1 MLCKLPINDP
11 TLEIKTV
18 HLILVILTVAASTVV
33 TSAVELS
40 WQAGVAQTKITPE
53 GAYWMGGYASRNKPS
68 EGTDLDLRAKAL
80 ALQDSSGKRIVF
92 VTLDLLVVTPE
103 MSRAVLE
110 GARDRYGLRPANVLL
125 NCSHTHC
132 GPELRLYRQ
141 SMYDIPEPLNI
152 KMSDYV
158 NWLNKRLID
167 LIGESLKKLQ
177 PVSLFAS
184 SDKATFAI
192 NRRENRGEELVKRA
206 EEGMLKGPV
215 DHHVP
220 VLRVV
225 DAKDKAMAILFGYAC
240 HNTIM
245 SFFKTSG
252 DYAGYAQKFVEQ
264 THQGAV
270 AMFVMGAGGDQN
282 PYPRRKEE
290 HLALHGRAL
299 ALAVDRALKGKQ
311 TPVSSRLKTARQD
324 ATLKFQPAPDRA
336 SLEKQLT
343 ENNKY
348 RRWKARLLLG
358 RINAGIQPSSSYD
371 LPVQAVRLGNEIL
384 LLAVGGEV
392 VVDYSLRFKKEFGK
406 HKQGNLMLWFAGYS
420 NDVSFYLPSLRVLKE
435 GGYEGGGHMKYTQFT
450 GPFQKDVEERTFAA
464 IKKVIEQVLIMPE
477 NK

>member
-1 MLCKLPINDP
+1 
-11 TLEIKTV
+11 
-18 HLILVILTVAASTVV
+18 
-33 TSAVELS
+33 
-40 WQAGVAQTKITPE
+40 
-53 GAYWMGGYASRNKPS
+53 MGGYASRNKPS

-80 ALQDSSGKRIVF
+80 ALQDASGARVVF

-103 MSRAVLE
+103 MSRAVLG
-110 GARDRYGLRPANVLL
+110 GARDQYGLTPANVLL

-152 KMSDYV
+152 KMDDYV
-158 NWLNKRLID
+158 KWLNKRLIG
-167 LIGESLKKLQ
+167 LIGESLKNLR
-177 PVSLFAS
+177 PARLFAS
-184 SDKATFAI
+184 SAQASFAI

-215 DHHVP
+215 DHQVP

-225 DAKDKAMAILFGYAC
+225 NAKDKTMAILFGYAC

-252 DYAGYAQKFVEQ
+252 DYAGYAQKFIEEK
-264 THQGAV
+264 HQGAL

-311 TPVSSRLKTARQD
+311 TPVSSRLRTARQN
-324 ATLKFQPAPDRA
+324 ASLKFQPAPDRA

-343 ENNKY
+343 DKNKY
-348 RRWKARLLLG
+348 KRWKARLLLG
-358 RINAGIQPSSSYD
+358 RINAGIKPSSSYD
-371 LPVQAVRLGNEIL
+371 LPVQAMRLGDEIL

-392 VVDYSLRFKKEFGK
+392 VVDYALRFKKEFGNQK
-406 HKQGNLMLWFAGYS
+406 GSKPMLWFAGYS

-435 GGYEGGGHMKYTQFT
+435 GGEAPIHLEELLEVAERTLEM
-450 GPFQKDVEERTFAA
+450 VEERAGGRRG
-464 IKKVIEQVLIMPE
+464 
-477 NK
+477 

>member
-1 MLCKLPINDP
+1 M
-11 TLEIKTV
+11 
-18 HLILVILTVAASTVV
+18 HLILVILTVIASVCSSPAADF
-33 TSAVELS
+33 S
-40 WQAGVAQTKITPE
+40 WKAGVAQTKITPE
-53 GAYWMGGYASRNKPS
+53 GAYWMGGYASRTKPS
-68 EGTDLDLRAKAL
+68 EGTDLDLRAKVL
-80 ALQDSSGKRIVF
+80 ALQDASGARVVF

-103 MSRAVLE
+103 ISQGVLT
-110 GARDRYGLRPANVLL
+110 GGKARYGLAPANVLL

-132 GPELRLYRQ
+132 GPELRLYRETLHN
-141 SMYDIPEPLNI
+141 IPKGMAI
-152 KMSDYV
+152 KMGDYV
-158 NWLNKRLID
+158 KWLNNRLID
-167 LIGESLKKLQ
+167 LIGQSLKNLQ
-177 PVSLFAS
+177 PARLTAS

-220 VLRVV
+220 VLRVAN
-225 DAKDKAMAILFGYAC
+225 AKDKTLAILFGYAC
-240 HNTIM
+240 HNTTM

-264 THQGAV
+264 KHPGAL

-282 PYPRRKEE
+282 PYPRRKQE

-299 ALAVDRALKGKQ
+299 AEAVGRALKGKQ
-311 TPVSSRLKTARQD
+311 TPVSSRLRAARQD
-324 ATLKFQPAPDRA
+324 ANLKFQPAPDRA

-358 RINAGIQPSSSYD
+358 RINAGIQPASSYD
-371 LPVQAVRLGNEIL
+371 LPVQAVRIGDEIL

-392 VVDYSLRFKKEFGK
+392 VVDYALRFKKEFGHQEGRK
-406 HKQGNLMLWFAGYS
+406 PMLWFAGYS

-435 GGYEGGGHMKYTQFT
+435 GGYEGGGHMMYTQFT
-450 GPFQKDVEERTFAA
+450 GPFQEDVEERTFAA
-464 IKKVIEQVLIMPE
+464 IRKVVEQVS
-477 NK
+477 K

>member
-1 MLCKLPINDP
+1 MRWF
-11 TLEIKTV
+11 
-18 HLILVILTVAASTVV
+18 LIILSIVAPVCSGPA
-33 TSAVELS
+33 ADFLWE
-40 WQAGVAQTKITPE
+40 AGVAQTKITPE
-53 GAYWMGGYASRNKPS
+53 GAYWMGGYASRTKPS

-80 ALQDSSGKRIVF
+80 ALQDENGARVVF

-110 GARDRYGLRPANVLL
+110 GVKIRYGLTPTNVLL

-132 GPELRLYRQ
+132 GPELRLYRE
-141 SMYDIPEPLNI
+141 SLHNIPKPLAV
-152 KMSDYV
+152 KMGDYV
-158 NWLNKRLID
+158 KWLNKRLID
-167 LIGESLKKLQ
+167 LIGESLKNLR
-177 PVSLFAS
+177 PASLFAS
-184 SDKATFAI
+184 SDKASFAI

-206 EEGMLKGPV
+206 EEGTLRGPV

-225 DAKDKAMAILFGYAC
+225 DAKDKTMAILFGYAC

-264 THQGAV
+264 KNQGAV
-270 AMFVMGAGGDQN
+270 AMFIMGAGGDQN
-282 PYPRRKEE
+282 PYPRRKQE
-290 HLALHGRAL
+290 HLALHGRTL
-299 ALAVDRALKGKQ
+299 AEAVDRALKDKQ
-311 TPVSSRLKTARQD
+311 TPVSSSLRTARQN

-348 RRWKARLLLG
+348 KRWKARLLLG

-371 LPVQAVRLGNEIL
+371 LPVQAVRLGDEIL
-384 LLAVGGEV
+384 LLAIGGEV
-392 VVDYSLRFKKEFGK
+392 VVDYSLRFKREFSGQKGGK
-406 HKQGNLMLWFAGYS
+406 PMLWFAGYS

-435 GGYEGGGHMKYTQFT
+435 GGYEGGGHMMYTQFT
-450 GPFQKDVEERTFAA
+450 GPFQEDVEERTFAS
-464 IKKVIEQVLIMPE
+464 IRKVVEQVSIMPV

>member
-1 MLCKLPINDP
+1 
-11 TLEIKTV
+11 V
-18 HLILVILTVAASTVV
+18 RWFLIILSILGSVSSGPAADF
-33 TSAVELS
+33 L
-40 WQAGVAQTKITPE
+40 WKAGVAQTKITPE
-53 GAYWMGGYASRNKPS
+53 GAYWMGGYASRTKPS

-80 ALQDSSGKRIVF
+80 ALQDASGARVVF

-103 MSRAVLE
+103 MSRAVLK
-110 GARDRYGLRPANVLL
+110 GARDQYGLTPANVLL

-152 KMSDYV
+152 KMGDYV
-158 NWLNKRLID
+158 QWLNKRLIG
-167 LIGESLKKLQ
+167 LIGESLKNLR
-177 PVSLFAS
+177 PASLFAS
-184 SDKATFAI
+184 SAQASFAI

-215 DHHVP
+215 DHQVP

-225 DAKDKAMAILFGYAC
+225 NAKDKTMAILFGYAC

-252 DYAGYAQKFVEQ
+252 DYAGYAQKFIEEK
-264 THQGAV
+264 HQGAL

-282 PYPRRKEE
+282 PHPRRKQE

-299 ALAVDRALKGKQ
+299 AEAVGRALKGKQ
-311 TPVSSRLKTARQD
+311 TPVSSRLRAARQD
-324 ATLKFQPAPDRA
+324 ANLKFQPAPDRA
-336 SLEKQLT
+336 TLEKQLT

-358 RINAGIQPSSSYD
+358 RINAGIQPSGSYD
-371 LPVQAVRLGNEIL
+371 LPVQAMRLGDEIL

-392 VVDYSLRFKKEFGK
+392 VVDYSLRFKKEFGNQK
-406 HKQGNLMLWFAGYS
+406 GSKPMLWFAGYS

-435 GGYEGGGHMKYTQFT
+435 GGYEGGGHMMYTQFT
-450 GPFQKDVEERTFAA
+450 GPFQEDVEERTFAA
-464 IKKVIEQVLIMPE
+464 IRKVVEQVS
-477 NK
+477 K

>member
-1 MLCKLPINDP
+1 MHPI
-11 TLEIKTV
+11 
-18 HLILVILTVAASTVV
+18 LIILTVVVSTMVTAA
-33 TSAVELS
+33 AEPS
-40 WQAGVAQTKITPE
+40 WKAGVAQTKITPE
-53 GAYWMGGYASRNKPS
+53 GAYWMGGYASRTKPS
-68 EGTDLDLRAKAL
+68 EDTDLDLRAKAL
-80 ALQDSSGKRIVF
+80 ALQDENGARVVF

-110 GARDRYGLRPANVLL
+110 GVKIRYGLTPANVLL

-132 GPELRLYRQ
+132 GPELRLYRETLHN
-141 SMYDIPEPLNI
+141 IPKPLAV
-152 KMSDYV
+152 KMGDYV
-158 NWLNKRLID
+158 KWLNKRLID
-167 LIGESLKKLQ
+167 LIGESLKNLR
-177 PVSLFAS
+177 PASLFAS
-184 SDKATFAI
+184 SDKASFAI

-220 VLRVV
+220 VLRVS
-225 DAKDKAMAILFGYAC
+225 DAEGKTMAILFGYAC

-264 THQGAV
+264 KHQGAV

-282 PYPRRKEE
+282 PYPRRKQE

-299 ALAVDRALKGKQ
+299 AEAVDRALKGKQ
-311 TPVSSRLKTARQD
+311 TPVSSRLQAARQD

-343 ENNKY
+343 DNNKY
-348 RRWKARLLLG
+348 KRWKARFLLG
-358 RINAGIQPSSSYD
+358 RINAGIQPASSYD
-371 LPVQAVRLGNEIL
+371 LPVQAVRVGDEIL

-392 VVDYSLRFKKEFGK
+392 VVDYSLRFKKEFGNQK
-406 HKQGNLMLWFAGYS
+406 GSEPMLWFAGYS

-435 GGYEGGGHMKYTQFT
+435 GGYEGGGHMMYTQFT
-450 GPFQKDVEERTFAA
+450 GPFQEDVEERTFAS
-464 IKKVIEQVLIMPE
+464 IRKVVRQVSIMPE
-477 NK
+477 DK

>member
-1 MLCKLPINDP
+1 MRCL
-11 TLEIKTV
+11 
-18 HLILVILTVAASTVV
+18 LIIIATVALVSLGFTADF
-33 TSAVELS
+33 S

-80 ALQDSSGKRIVF
+80 ALQDASGVRVVF
-92 VTLDLLVVTPE
+92 VTLDLLVVTPD
-103 MSRAVLE
+103 MSRAVLK
-110 GARDRYGLRPANVLL
+110 GAKDRYGLTPANVLL

-141 SMYDIPEPLNI
+141 SMYDIPKQLNI
-152 KMSDYV
+152 KMGDYV
-158 NWLNKRLID
+158 KWLNKKLID
-167 LIGESLKKLQ
+167 LIGQSLKQLQ

-184 SDKATFAI
+184 SDQANFAI

-206 EEGMLKGPV
+206 EEGALKGPV
-215 DHHVP
+215 DHQVP

-225 DAKDKAMAILFGYAC
+225 DTKDKTMAILFGYAC

-252 DYAGYAQKFVEQ
+252 DYAGYAQKFIEQ
-264 THQGAV
+264 KHQGAV

-282 PYPRRKEE
+282 PHPRRKEE

-299 ALAVDRALKGKQ
+299 ALAVDRALKGEQ
-311 TPVSSRLKTARQD
+311 APVSSRLQTARQD
-324 ATLKFQPAPDRA
+324 AALKFQPAPDRV

-358 RINAGIQPSSSYD
+358 RINAGIQPSSSYE
-371 LPVQAVRLGNEIL
+371 LPVQALRLGNEIL

-392 VVDYSLRFKKEFGK
+392 VVDYSLRFKKEFA
-406 HKQGNLMLWFAGYS
+406 KQEQDKLMLWFAGYS

-435 GGYEGGGHMKYTQFT
+435 GGYEGGGHMMYTQFT
-450 GPFQKDVEERTFAA
+450 GPFQEDVEERTFAA
-464 IKKVIEQVLIMPE
+464 IRKVVKQVS
-477 NK
+477 K